1 MNFLAQAMSGTFQGS
16 NNKIKRNV
24 RTQSVPSASYNTG
37 KEPYG
42 PNTNQLN
49 VLLSQLE
56 QQTSV
61 DSTSTSSNFYSI
73 AQYILQSYFKVN
85 VDSLNTLKLVD
96 LIVDQT
102 YPDSLTL
109 RKLNEGASAQPYD
122 YFNTVSRDPDISK
135 CPIFALAIYFVI
147 RWSHPNP
154 PISIEN
160 FTTVPL
166 LDANFISLNSNP
178 LLYIQ
183 NQNPNSNSSVK
194 VLRSQTFEPS
204 KELLDLV
211 FPWLSYLKQ
220 DMLLIDRTN
229 YKLYSLCELFEF
241 MGRVAI
247 QDLRYLSQHP
257 LLLPNIVTFISKF
270 IPELFQNG
278 EFKGI
283 SSIRS
288 LNNDGTDSLNNAT
301 GIENQF
307 LNPSTEEMN
316 QKVDSYFIELSKKLT
331 TENIRLSQEITQLKS
346 DMNSVG
352 NVCNQILQL
361 QRQLLSGNQASVS
374 KSENYTSS
382 TGGGILILDKNSIN
396 SNILSNLVQSID
408 SNHSKSNSQTQ
419 THQRDS
425 KGQSQGHSQNISSPA
440 LAPINMFP
448 SLSNSIQPMFN
459 TLAPQPQD
467 IVQKRR
473 LPLPGSIASAAT
485 GSPFSPSPINESP
498 YSKRYKLDDKPTPS
512 QTALDSL
519 LSKSI
524 SSPRLPLSTLANTA
538 VAANSAESF
547 RSPQHYQPSPDFV
560 VGGSSSSTT
569 DNNSKKITEDSPSK
583 LAERPRL
590 PNNDSTTSMPESPIE
605 AEDVVTKELTSMSKT
620 SEPNDN
626 SPESKD
632 YDKESNDGTPCS
644 TDNGKLVPL
653 STINGSTEAMN
664 STCTMTKVSPSF
676 SQNSSK
682 SEMMNK
688 KGSKVGPN
696 EAIKY
701 KLSRENKTIWDLYA
715 EWYIGLNGKSSI
727 KKLIETY
734 GWRRWKVSEDS
745 HFFPTRR
752 IIMDYIETECDRGIK
767 LGRFTNPQQPREDI
781 RKILV
786 GDLEKFR
793 INNGLTLNS
802 LSLYFR
808 NLTKNNKEICI
819 FENFKNWNVRSMTE
833 DEKLKYCKRQHN
845 TPS

>member
-1 MNFLAQAMSGTFQGS
+1 M
-16 NNKIKRNV
+16 V
-24 RTQSVPSASYNTG
+24 C
-37 KEPYG
+37 
-42 PNTNQLN
+42 
-49 VLLSQLE
+49 
-56 QQTSV
+56 
-61 DSTSTSSNFYSI
+61 TSTSSNFYSI

-85 VDSLNTLKLVD
+85 VDSLNSLKLVD

-109 RKLNEGASAQPYD
+109 RKLNEGGTGQPYD

-166 LDANFISLNSNP
+166 LDSNFISLNSNP

-183 NQNPNSNSSVK
+183 NQNPSSNSSVK

-204 KELLDLV
+204 RELIDLV

-270 IPELFQNG
+270 IPELFQNQ
-278 EFKGI
+278 EFRGVG
-283 SSIRS
+283 SIRDS
-288 LNNDGTDSLNNAT
+288 NNDTLSKAT
-301 GIENQF
+301 EIENQF
-307 LNPSTEEMN
+307 LNPSTEEVS
-316 QKVDSYFIELSKKLT
+316 QKVDSYFMELSKKLT

-361 QRQLLSGNQASVS
+361 QRQLLSGNQAIGS
-374 KSENYTSS
+374 KSENGVSS

-396 SNILSNLVQSID
+396 SNVLSNLVQSID
-408 SNHSKSNSQTQ
+408 PNHSKVNSQNQIQQRGLKGQTQ
-419 THQRDS
+419 
-425 KGQSQGHSQNISSPA
+425 GQSQNTVSPT

-448 SLSNSIQPMFN
+448 SLSNSIQPMFG

-467 IVQKRR
+467 IVHKRK

-485 GSPFSPSPINESP
+485 GSPFSPSPVGESP
-498 YSKRYKLDDKPTPS
+498 YSKRFKLDDKPTPS

-524 SSPRLPLSTLANTA
+524 PSPRLPLSTLANTA
-538 VAANSAESF
+538 ITESF

-560 VGGSSSSTT
+560 VGGSSSST
-569 DNNSKKITEDSPSK
+569 DNNSKKVTEDSTLSPSK

-590 PNNDSTTSMPESPIE
+590 PNNDSTTSMPESPTE
-605 AEDVVTKELTSMSKT
+605 PPCDDVTRGEVLISKT
-620 SEPNDN
+620 AEPNDN

-632 YDKESNDGTPCS
+632 LEDTSNHSSPRGTDTVKPMPIS
-644 TDNGKLVPL
+644 A
-653 STINGSTEAMN
+653 INGSDEAKN
-664 STCTMTKVSPSF
+664 TISTIIKPVPSF
-676 SQNSSK
+676 PQNSSK
-682 SEMMNK
+682 FEMMNK
-688 KGSKVGPN
+688 KGMKAGPN

-727 KKLIETY
+727 KKLIENY

-833 DEKLKYCKRQHN
+833 EEKLKYCKRQHS

>member
-1 MNFLAQAMSGTFQGS
+1 M
-16 NNKIKRNV
+16 V
-24 RTQSVPSASYNTG
+24 C
-37 KEPYG
+37 
-42 PNTNQLN
+42 
-49 VLLSQLE
+49 
-56 QQTSV
+56 
-61 DSTSTSSNFYSI
+61 TSTSSNFYSI

-85 VDSLNTLKLVD
+85 VDSLDGLKLVD

-109 RKLNEGASAQPYD
+109 RKLNEGATGQPYD

-166 LDANFISLNSNP
+166 LDSNFISLNSNP

-183 NQNPNSNSSVK
+183 NQNSNSNTSVK

-204 KELLDLV
+204 KELIDLV

-270 IPELFQNG
+270 IPELFQNE

-283 SSIRS
+283 GSTKNLNSDT
-288 LNNDGTDSLNNAT
+288 LNNVT

-307 LNPSTEEMN
+307 LNPSTEEVS
-316 QKVDSYFIELSKKLT
+316 QKFDSYFMELSKKLT

-346 DMNSVG
+346 DMSSVG

-361 QRQLLSGNQASVS
+361 QRQLLSGNQAIGS
-374 KSENYTSS
+374 KSENSVSS

-396 SNILSNLVQSID
+396 SNMLSNLVQSID
-408 SNHSKSNSQTQ
+408 SNHLNPNTQAQTQ
-419 THQRDS
+419 KRGS
-425 KGQSQGHSQNISSPA
+425 KGQSQSQGQTTNSPA

-448 SLSNSIQPMFN
+448 SLSNSMQPMFG

-467 IVQKRR
+467 IVQKRK
-473 LPLPGSIASAAT
+473 LPLPGSIVSAAT
-485 GSPFSPSPINESP
+485 GSPFSPSPVGESP
-498 YSKRYKLDDKPTPS
+498 YNKRFKLDDKPTPS

-524 SSPRLPLSTLANTA
+524 SSPRLPLSTLASTA
-538 VAANSAESF
+538 ITESF
-547 RSPQHYQPSPDFV
+547 RSPQQFQPSPEFV

-569 DNNSKKITEDSPSK
+569 DNNSKKVNGDYPSSSSK
-583 LAERPRL
+583 LTERPHL
-590 PNNDSTTSMPESPIE
+590 LNNDSTTSMPESPSE
-605 AEDVVTKELTSMSKT
+605 VTGDDGNKVKVPTSSKPE
-620 SEPNDN
+620 SNDN
-626 SPESKD
+626 SPKSKD
-632 YDKESNDGTPCS
+632 PEKVSNNSSPLDMDSAKPVS
-644 TDNGKLVPL
+644 TSAINSSTEGPN
-653 STINGSTEAMN
+653 STITG
-664 STCTMTKVSPSF
+664 TKPAPSF
-676 SQNSSK
+676 PQSSSK
-682 SEMMNK
+682 FEIMNK
-688 KGSKVGPN
+688 KNAKAGPN

-727 KKLIETY
+727 KKLIENY

-833 DEKLKYCKRQHN
+833 EEKLKYCKRQHN

>member
-1 MNFLAQAMSGTFQGS
+1 MNFLTQAMSETFQGT
-16 NNKIKRNV
+16 NNRIKRNV
-24 RTQSVPSASYNTG
+24 RTQSVPSTSYNNG
-37 KEPYG
+37 KESYG

-49 VLLSQLE
+49 ALLSQLE

-85 VDSLNTLKLVD
+85 VDSLNSLKLVD

-109 RKLNEGASAQPYD
+109 RKLNEGATGQPYD
-122 YFNTVSRDPDISK
+122 YFNTVSRDTDISK
-135 CPIFALAIYFVI
+135 CPIFALAIFFVI

-166 LDANFISLNSNP
+166 LDSNFISLNSNP

-194 VLRSQTFEPS
+194 VSRSQTFEPS
-204 KELLDLV
+204 KELIDLV

-270 IPELFQNG
+270 IPELFQNE

-283 SSIRS
+283 GSIKNS
-288 LNNDGTDSLNNAT
+288 NSNALNNVT
-301 GIENQF
+301 GIETQF
-307 LNPSTEEMN
+307 LNPSTEEVS
-316 QKVDSYFIELSKKLT
+316 QKVDSYFMELSKKLT
-331 TENIRLSQEITQLKS
+331 TENIRLSQEITQLKA

-361 QRQLLSGNQASVS
+361 QRQLLSGNQAIGS
-374 KSENYTSS
+374 KSENIVSS

-396 SNILSNLVQSID
+396 SNVLSNLVQSID
-408 SNHSKSNSQTQ
+408 PNHSKPNGQAQ
-419 THQRDS
+419 THQRGP
-425 KGQSQGHSQNISSPA
+425 KGQSHAQVQSTNSPA

-448 SLSNSIQPMFN
+448 SLSNSIQPMLG

-467 IVQKRR
+467 IVQKRK

-485 GSPFSPSPINESP
+485 GSPFSPSPVGESP
-498 YSKRYKLDDKPTPS
+498 YSKRFKLDDKPTPS

-519 LSKSI
+519 LTKSI

-538 VAANSAESF
+538 VTESF
-547 RSPQHYQPSPDFV
+547 RSPQQFQHSPDFV

-569 DNNSKKITEDSPSK
+569 ENNSKKVNEDSPSSSSK

-590 PNNDSTTSMPESPIE
+590 PNNDSTTSMPESPTEI
-605 AEDVVTKELTSMSKT
+605 AGDDVDREKPPESSK

-626 SPESKD
+626 FPESKD
-632 YDKESNDGTPCS
+632 PEK
-644 TDNGKLVPL
+644 NGKNSNPLGTDADKPVPI
-653 STINGSTEAMN
+653 SNIHNSTEAAN
-664 STCTMTKVSPSF
+664 SSGTVTKTAPSF
-676 SQNSSK
+676 PQSSSK
-682 SEMMNK
+682 FEIINK
-688 KGSKVGPN
+688 KGTKAGPN

-727 KKLIETY
+727 KKLIENY

-767 LGRFTNPQQPREDI
+767 LGRFTNPKQPREDI

-833 DEKLKYCKRQHN
+833 EEKLKYCKRQHN